1 MGTVKRRSAHVGK
14 LVRDLGERG
23 VDVRPR
29 RIEGW
34 THEHLGPLAG
44 TLYARQLEHF
54 AALAT
59 LAASGRSADL
69 VALRLAAR
77 GFACERLLDAIRG
90 QMGLAEGESISALPR
105 LDTTTGPSGDEG
117 FAFIEDAAREIDGVA
132 GQVPLPVVH
141 FVEALRR
148 NARRHAGALE
158 ESPELIFQT
167 ATINAL
173 LLAASQCPYDLRAL
187 TAVMGFDP
195 SLVPVEA
202 MDGFEGLLAR
212 GEFADEVIAAYRS
225 SSPSELAEAALLLRT
240 AVAEGFAADG
250 RLSPE
255 DMDWLA
261 AVFSPA
267 MVVIVKLYLQSDV
280 SSIGSQAALGT
291 GGGHN
296 GSW

>member
-1 MGTVKRRSAHVGK
+1 MKRRSAQVGN

-23 VDVRPR
+23 VEVRPR

-34 THEHLGPLAG
+34 THEQLGPLPG
-44 TLYARQLEHF
+44 TPYARQLEHL

-59 LAASGRSADL
+59 LAASGRSADV

-77 GFACERLLDAIRG
+77 GFACDRLLGAIRG

-105 LDTTTGPSGDEG
+105 LDTSSGPSGDEG
-117 FAFIEDAAREIDGVA
+117 FAFIEDAAREINGVA

-148 NARRHAGALE
+148 NARRYAEALQ
-158 ESPELIFQT
+158 ESPELVFHS

-173 LLAASQCPYDLRAL
+173 LLAVSQCPYDLRAL

-195 SLVPVEA
+195 SLVPLDAIE
-202 MDGFEGLLAR
+202 GFEELLAR
-212 GEFADEVIAAYRS
+212 GEFADEVIAAYQS
-225 SSPSELAEAALLLRT
+225 SSPTRLAGVAALLRAAL
-240 AVAEGFAADG
+240 AEGFAADG

-267 MVVIVKLYLQSDV
+267 MAVVETLYQQSDV
-280 SSIGSQAALGT
+280 SNIGPRAGLGT
-291 GGGHN
+291 GGGHD

>member
-1 MGTVKRRSAHVGK
+1 MKRRSAHLGN
-14 LVRDLGERG
+14 LVRDLGEHG
-23 VDVRPR
+23 VGVRPR

-34 THEHLGPLAG
+34 THGRLGPMPG
-44 TLYARQLEHF
+44 TPYARQLEHF

-77 GFACERLLDAIRG
+77 GFACERLLAAIRG

-105 LDTTTGPSGDEG
+105 LDMSTGPSGDKG
-117 FAFIEDAAREIDGVA
+117 FACIEDAAREINGVA

-141 FVEALRR
+141 FLEALRR
-148 NARRHAGALE
+148 NARRHAEALE
-158 ESPELIFQT
+158 ESPELVFHS

-202 MDGFEGLLAR
+202 MEGFGELLAR
-212 GEFADEVIAAYRS
+212 RGFADEVIAAYRS
-225 SSPSELAEAALLLRT
+225 SSPTELAEAALLLRT
-240 AVAEGFAADG
+240 TLAEGFAADG

-255 DMDWLA
+255 DIDWLA
-261 AVFSPA
+261 AVLSPA
-267 MVVIVKLYLQSDV
+267 MIVIVKVYLQSDV
-280 SSIGSQAALGT
+280 SSIDSQAALGT